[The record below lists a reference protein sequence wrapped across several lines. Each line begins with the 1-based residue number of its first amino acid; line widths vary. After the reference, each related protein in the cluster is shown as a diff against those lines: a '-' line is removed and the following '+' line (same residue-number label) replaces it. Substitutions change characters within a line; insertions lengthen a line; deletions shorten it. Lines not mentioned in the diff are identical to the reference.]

1 MTKAHVPPQAAG
13 NKDRVVSANVRLADR
28 VLGHGRSAQ
37 GGMWF
42 YSLCADCNSMAG
54 AHYDAAYADFSNAVL
69 TRVNLQQ
76 RLHLPPVRLAPARV
90 ARSILIGMFA
100 TSPHLRVMFRELAE
114 DLLNRRDRITMPDG
128 ASLRLAICLDRRTRL
143 AGMYNAVRIIEH
155 TQHYDVFSEVYF
167 RPLAWTLT
175 PSGRGSAHHA
185 GPSVVDRQGWA
196 VVDHWLQYGEDRTA
210 ADLRALCRA
219 PLPVVLHPLNGQDR
233 DAWMEFMSDK
243 VTAILEGRIP
253 S

>member
-13 NKDRVVSANVRLADR
+13 NRDRVVSANVRLADR
-28 VLGHGRSAQ
+28 VLGHGRVAK

-42 YSLCADCNSMAG
+42 YSLCGDCNSMAG
-54 AHYDAAYADFSNAVL
+54 AQYDAAYADFSNAVL
-69 TRVNLQQ
+69 ARMNLHQ

-100 TSPHLRVMFRELAE
+100 TSPHLRVVFRGLAE
-114 DLLNRRDRITMPDG
+114 DLRSRRDRITMPDG

-143 AGMYNAVRIIEH
+143 AGMYNAVRASRH
-155 TQHYDVFSEVYF
+155 TQHYDVFSEVHF

-175 PSGRGSAHHA
+175 PSGRGPSSMPVNRWWKGKAGLLSTTGCSTGRTERQPISDRCAEHRFPRCSIRRTSAT
-185 GPSVVDRQGWA
+185 GIRGW
-196 VVDHWLQYGEDRTA
+196 
-210 ADLRALCRA
+210 
-219 PLPVVLHPLNGQDR
+219 
-233 DAWMEFMSDK
+233 S
-243 VTAILEGRIP
+243 

>member
-1 MTKAHVPPQAAG
+1 
-13 NKDRVVSANVRLADR
+13 
-28 VLGHGRSAQ
+28 
-37 GGMWF
+37 MWF
-42 YSLCADCNSMAG
+42 YSLCSDCNSMAG

-69 TRVNLQQ
+69 ARVNLQQ

-100 TSPHLRVMFRELAE
+100 TSPHLRVMFRGLAE
-114 DLLNRRDRITMPDG
+114 DLLNRRERITMPDG
-128 ASLRLAICLDRRTRL
+128 ANLRLAICLDRQTRL
-143 AGMYNAVRIIEH
+143 AGMCNAVRVIRH
-155 TQHYDVFSEVYF
+155 TEHYDVFSEVYF

-175 PSGRGSAHHA
+175 PSGRGTAQHA
-185 GPSVVDRQGWA
+185 DQSVVQGWA

-210 ADLRALCRA
+210 ADLRSLCRA
-219 PLPVVLHPLNGQDR
+219 PLPTVLHPLNGHDR
-233 DAWMEFMSDK
+233 DEWVEFLSDR